1 MLVKICFMNNGGV
14 VAKIGD
20 SYVHMYNDMEQLAKD
35 ILDIELD
42 GLDESNVAHWDNNEL
57 GLIHFDHYCNSDFV
71 CYTEGDLSKY
81 NGLEELL
88 DLDKSWGTNV
98 EKFLDSVHN
107 VLLKV
112 Y

>member
-1 MLVKICFMNNGGV
+1 MLVKIYFLNNGGAA
-14 VAKIGD
+14 AKIGD
-20 SYVHMYNDMEQLAKD
+20 EYIHMYEDMERLAKD

-42 GLDESNVAHWDNNEL
+42 GLDESNVSHWDNNES
-57 GLIHFDHYCNSDFV
+57 GLINFDDYCNSDFV

-88 DLDKSWGTNV
+88 DLDKALDENIA
-98 EKFLDSVHN
+98 KFLDSIHK